1 MNDIIFA
8 LDIGTQSV
16 TGIILKLEQNTYT
29 VLDYCIKEHH
39 ERAML
44 DGQIHHVVSVA
55 EVIRE
60 VKHELEKKHGTL
72 EGVYVAAAGRALITI
87 QSEASIQL
95 NQQPI
100 TSYETVKHLELT
112 AVQTAQHK
120 IANEEKSFDFMDY
133 YCVGYSVLH
142 YKLDGEEIGSFIDQS
157 GNEAT
162 VEVIATFLPKIVV
175 ESLLSAL
182 DRADLKMEALTLE
195 PIAAIRVL
203 IPQSMR
209 RLNVALVDIGAGTS
223 DIAITDKG
231 TVVAYGM
238 VPVAGDEI
246 TEAISDQ
253 YLLDFPVAEQTK
265 RNIVNEGKATVSDI
279 LGTEITITY
288 EQLVEDIYSHVE
300 QIAQALAEKIIH
312 LNKKSPKA
320 VMLVG
325 GGSLTPEITTAL
337 ATKLQLP
344 KNRVAIRGIDA
355 IQQLTSSEIL
365 PDGPVFVT
373 PIGIAIA
380 AKQNPVHYI
389 SVKVNNRSVRLF
401 EMKKLTVGDCLIQ
414 AGIDLKKLY
423 GKPGLAKII
432 QLNGKEITLP
442 GEYGGAPIIYVNGK
456 QQTTDNY
463 IENGDEIEVEKGKDG
478 KSPQFTIKELLGEI
492 PTITVFFNEKRYE
505 IPTIYNV
512 NGIQVDENYTI
523 QDSDKITFTKL
534 KTIKEFLTT
543 VVKDDLKSFQSFH
556 LFVNNE
562 KVQIQKGQAS
572 LLLNGKKVDWSK
584 ELKNNDHLSII
595 PSKKITV
602 LDVFNELDKPYWDT
616 ISVQFNGKPLKLKR
630 KKFTVIREGVEL
642 KDNSTVFKNDQ
653 LIVKEQTLKP
663 FIFQDV
669 FRYVDLDI
677 SNIHG
682 SYEIYQNDKPC
693 TFYDKIDHGDQLSIR
708 WE

>member
-1 MNDIIFA
+1 MNEVIFA

-55 EVIRE
+55 EVIQE
-60 VKHELEKKHGTL
+60 VKNELEKKHGSL
-72 EGVYVAAAGRALITI
+72 EGVYVAAAGRSLKTV

-100 TSYETVKHLELT
+100 TSYETVKHLELS

-120 IANEEKSFDFMDY
+120 IANEEKVSGFMDY

-157 GNEAT
+157 GNVAT

-182 DRADLKMEALTLE
+182 DRAGLKMEALTLE

-246 TEAISDQ
+246 TEAISDH
-253 YLLDFPVAEQTK
+253 YLLDFPIAEQTK
-265 RNIVNEGKATVSDI
+265 RKIVNDGKATVSDI

-288 EQLVEDIYSHVE
+288 EQLVEDLHTHIE
-300 QIAQALAEKIIH
+300 QIANQLADKIFK

-325 GGSLTPEITTAL
+325 GGSLTPEITTIL

-344 KNRVAIRGIDA
+344 TNRVAIRGIDA
-355 IQQLTSSEIL
+355 IQQLKTSDIL
-365 PDGPVFVT
+365 PAGPVFVT

-389 SVKVNNRSVRLF
+389 SVKVNGRSIRLF
-401 EMKKLTVGDCLIQ
+401 EMKRLTVGDCLIQ

-432 QLNGKEITLP
+432 ELNGKKITLP
-442 GEYGGAPIIYVNGK
+442 GEYGGAPNIYVNGMQESADCSIK
-456 QQTTDNY
+456 
-463 IENGDEIEVEKGKDG
+463 NGDEIEVKKGVDG
-478 KSPQFTIKELLGEI
+478 KSPQSSIKQLLGEV
-492 PTITVFFNEKRYE
+492 PTITVHFNEKQYRL
-505 IPTIYNV
+505 PTIYKA
-512 NGIQVDENYTI
+512 NGIQVNETYLI
-523 QDSDKITFTKL
+523 QDNDTITFTNL
-534 KTIKEFLTT
+534 KTFKAFFTEVI
-543 VVKDDLKSFQSFH
+543 KDDLESFQAFNI
-556 LFVNNE
+556 FVNNE
-562 KVQIQKGQAS
+562 KVYIPKGQAS
-572 LLLNGKKVDWSK
+572 LLLNGEKVDWSTA
-584 ELKNNDHLSII
+584 LKNNDHLSVI
-595 PSKKITV
+595 PNKEITV
-602 LDVFNELDKPYWDT
+602 LDVFNQLNKPYWDT
-616 ISVQFNGKPLKLKR
+616 ISIQFNGKPVQLKQKKYIVTRDGVQLKN
-630 KKFTVIREGVEL
+630 
-642 KDNSTVFKNDQ
+642 DSTVYNNDH
-653 LIVKEQTLKP
+653 LIVTEHTRKP

-669 FRYVDLDI
+669 FRYINLDI
-677 SNIHG
+677 SNIRG
-682 SYEIYQNDKPC
+682 SYEIYQNNKPC
-693 TFYDKIDHGDQLSIR
+693 TFYDRIDHGDQLSIK